1 MFSCLHSSSAGVRA
15 SVGVVSEG
23 SVFAAAVTHLGL
35 PLFDLPLYTLPLGA
49 CQLLQD
55 ERWQW

>member
-1 MFSCLHSSSAGVRA
+1 M
-15 SVGVVSEG
+15 GVVSEG